1 MELKEQLRREVDG
14 WRFLN
19 ANLGA
24 WLMQEFV
31 IKKGKEYPGRALPRP
46 YRKMPPKQCF
56 SNAGELARRRPD
68 LRYCEGFATSP
79 YVPMAFHHAWLLDIK
94 QEVIDPTVLT
104 PADYQ
109 YVGVSYSWEEYRAA
123 MANRRLPSLFLDDL
137 DRVNVRFLLKECPEL
152 AELIKPIDPTLIA
165 RLQRDD

>member
-1 MELKEQLRREVDG
+1 MELKEQLRREVEG

-79 YVPMAFHHAWLLDIK
+79 YVPIAFHHAWLVDIK
-94 QEVIDPTVLT
+94 DEVIDPTVLT
-104 PADYQ
+104 PADLR
-109 YVGVSYSWEEYRAA
+109 VCRRLVLMGGVSRGEGEPQTGVAVSR
-123 MANRRLPSLFLDDL
+123 
-137 DRVNVRFLLKECPEL
+137 
-152 AELIKPIDPTLIA
+152 
-165 RLQRDD
+165 